1 VAGGRRMILMRKG
14 GHKITDVIKYKNTKI
29 RQVSGD
35 DPGSS
40 YNDGDIM
47 DSVFWQTAAK

>member
-1 VAGGRRMILMRKG
+1 MACGMRMILMRKG
-14 GHKITDVIKYKNTKI
+14 DHKITDVIKYQNSKI

-40 YNDGDIM
+40 YNDGEIS
-47 DSVFWQTAAK
+47 DSVFWQTTAK